1 MRIKMAAKISYVAA
15 IILASATGLALAQA
29 SHYSNVERK
38 AVERQ
43 AEFKQLGIDLAN
55 ASDYLTNEARRY
67 AIFGEKIHYDN
78 YWREVKETKTRDRV
92 VGKLKELNAP
102 DDELALIEKAKA
114 NSDALIKTESAAMDA
129 VARHDLDRA
138 RTLMFDGNYDR
149 NKGVIMAPLQ
159 EFQAKMNGR
168 ANMEVETARDTA
180 KQANKIA
187 KGLSL
192 ASAFGFMAIL
202 FFVLSR
208 GVVAPLARMT
218 QAMADMAD
226 GNLDREVPDT
236 DLDNE
241 VGDIGRALVAIKTSV
256 AARARTEGESQMAAQ
271 RQVVS
276 ALGNGLS
283 NLKAGRLGAPITQ
296 SFPQNYEVLRNDF
309 NDTSATMAEVMRKI
323 TQSVQTVRSGAGE
336 IAAAASD
343 LARRTESQA
352 ASLEESSA
360 AVRELTESVT
370 NSARTASDATG
381 LARNAHAAATS
392 SGELMVGAVTAMTE
406 IDHSSRQM
414 EEIVGLIEGIAFQ
427 TNLLALN
434 AGVEAARAGEAGK
447 GFAVVATEV
456 RALAQRSSDA
466 AKDITAIIKGSARNV
481 TVGVEMINQNQ
492 ASLGTIISITADMA
506 KLISDLALASKEQAL
521 SIHQVEAVVGEIDRI
536 TQQNAALVEQS
547 TAASRSLA
555 MEADGLGA
563 LVERFDVG
571 GHASMP
577 LRAAA

>member
-1 MRIKMAAKISYVAA
+1 
-15 IILASATGLALAQA
+15 
-29 SHYSNVERK
+29 
-38 AVERQ
+38 
-43 AEFKQLGIDLAN
+43 
-55 ASDYLTNEARRY
+55 
-67 AIFGEKIHYDN
+67 
-78 YWREVKETKTRDRV
+78 
-92 VGKLKELNAP
+92 
-102 DDELALIEKAKA
+102 
-114 NSDALIKTESAAMDA
+114 
-129 VARHDLDRA
+129 
-138 RTLMFDGNYDR
+138 
-149 NKGVIMAPLQ
+149 
-159 EFQAKMNGR
+159 
-168 ANMEVETARDTA
+168 
-180 KQANKIA
+180 
-187 KGLSL
+187 L

-236 DLDNE
+236 ELDNE

-283 NLKAGRLGAPITQ
+283 NLKAGRLGEPITQ
-296 SFPQNYEVLRNDF
+296 SFPQDYEVLRNDF

-343 LARRTESQA
+343 LARRTASQA

-521 SIHQVEAVVGEIDRI
+521 SIHQVEAVVDEIDRI

-571 GHASMP
+571 GHASTP